1 MDEKII
7 TKEGQDAL
15 EKYNKC
21 VINNLYYDYRKDPW
35 WGYKVRSLT
44 EREENS
50 LFIYILDVSDMA
62 HDLSVVA
69 DDLLEEFSFTFNN
82 ISSAL
87 QCKDFLY
94 AISTSPIIRPE
105 LIDRNKIKEWVYDL
119 SYLEKLS
126 VEIRKKKSEILSLFS
141 PEILAID
148 KSFFRGVYNK
158 TIGRKEYKKIKKQ
171 IDSYYRKDSKL
182 SDDDLFSLSSDMVF
196 YRRKRKEYKEK
207 ETLLKLIKND
217 YYNGYRTD
225 WKRYAEELRPL
236 IENIKENGSEYGKL
250 PLFSLDEW
258 GKTKERLYNYYTSI
272 SSILDRY
279 YDSYLLY
286 SSFFDKNVIDEAKV
300 PLGTLEEKTRDAYE
314 NKENRGNWE
323 KAISVIKECEKEG
336 VLDFLNSA
344 LDNSLSPEE
353 IITLYCQQ
361 EKEEKKDESAEEE
374 KKEEKKGELF
384 PLYQYIDINQEAN
397 ILGVTS
403 FSSPNFSSLVEKI
416 LATEAPIYERDLMK
430 SLAFLG
436 GEEYLTRETIERY
449 KEAMKKS
456 EGTSFT
462 LKNGFVYSVCQ
473 SSFPFRRTE
482 LLRDF
487 SHIAPEELESGLFKL
502 IETYSPIE
510 KSDLYNK
517 LGQYCGYRAVLKS
530 RYLELDRILLL
541 LSDRISI
548 IGDTIKIGESK

>member
-1 MDEKII
+1 MDERII

-15 EKYNKC
+15 EKYNQC

-35 WGYKVRSLT
+35 WGYKVHFLT

-62 HDLSVVA
+62 HDLSVIA
-69 DDLLEEFSFTFNN
+69 DDLQEEFSFTFNN

-94 AISTSPIIRPE
+94 AVSTSPIIRPE
-105 LIDRNKIKEWVYDL
+105 LIDRNKIKEWVYNL
-119 SYLEKLS
+119 SDLEKLS
-126 VEIRKKKSEILSLFS
+126 VEIRKKRSEILSLFS
-141 PEILAID
+141 SEIFSID

-158 TIGRKEYKKIKKQ
+158 TISRKEYKKIKKQ
-171 IDSYYRKDSKL
+171 IGSYYRKNSKL
-182 SDDDLFSLSSDMVF
+182 SDDDVFSLSSDMVF
-196 YRRKRKEYKEK
+196 YRKKRKEYKEK

-217 YYNGYRTD
+217 YYNGHKTD

-236 IENIKENGSEYGKL
+236 IENIKEDESKYGKL
-250 PLFSLDEW
+250 PTFSLDDWE
-258 GKTKERLYNYYTSI
+258 KAKERLYNYYISI
-272 SSILDRY
+272 SSVLDKY

-286 SSFFDKNVIDEAKV
+286 SSFFDKNVIDEAKIS
-300 PLGTLEEKTRDAYE
+300 LKTLEEKTRDAYE
-314 NKENRGNWE
+314 HKENRGNWE
-323 KAISVIKECEKEG
+323 KVVPVIKECEKAG

-344 LDNSLSPEE
+344 LDNSFSPEA
-353 IITLYCQQ
+353 IISSYCQQ

-374 KKEEKKGELF
+374 KKEEKKEELF
-384 PLYQYIDINQEAN
+384 PLYEYIDINEEAN
-397 ILGVTS
+397 NLGVTS

-436 GEEYLTRETIERY
+436 GEEYLTRETIESY
-449 KEAMKKS
+449 KEAMKKI
-456 EGTSFT
+456 EGISFS
-462 LKNGFVYSVCQ
+462 LKNGFVYSIGQ

-487 SHIAPEELESGLFKL
+487 SHIAPEELESGLLKL

-541 LSDRISI
+541 LSDKITVV
-548 IGDTIKIGESK
+548 GDTIKIGESK

>member
-1 MDEKII
+1 MDERII

-15 EKYNKC
+15 EKYNQC

-35 WGYKVRSLT
+35 WGYKVRFLT

-62 HDLSVVA
+62 HDLSVIA
-69 DDLLEEFSFTFNN
+69 DDLQEEFSFTFNN

-87 QCKDFLY
+87 GSKDFLY
-94 AISTSPIIRPE
+94 AVSTSPIIRPE
-105 LIDRNKIKEWVYDL
+105 LIDRNRIKEWVYNL
-119 SYLEKLS
+119 SDLEKLS
-126 VEIRKKKSEILSLFS
+126 VEMRKKRSEILSLFS
-141 PEILAID
+141 SEIFSID

-158 TIGRKEYKKIKKQ
+158 TISRKEYKKIKKQ
-171 IDSYYRKDSKL
+171 IGSYYRKNSKL
-182 SDDDLFSLSSDMVF
+182 SDDDVFSLSSDMVF
-196 YRRKRKEYKEK
+196 YRKKRKEYKEK

-217 YYNGYRTD
+217 YYNGHKTD

-236 IENIKENGSEYGKL
+236 IENIKEDESKYGKL
-250 PLFSLDEW
+250 PTFSLDDWE
-258 GKTKERLYNYYTSI
+258 KAKERLYNYYISI
-272 SSILDRY
+272 SSVLDKY

-286 SSFFDKNVIDEAKV
+286 SSFFDKNVIDEAKIS
-300 PLGTLEEKTRDAYE
+300 LKTLEEKTRDAYE
-314 NKENRGNWE
+314 HKENRGNWE
-323 KAISVIKECEKEG
+323 KVVPVIKECEKAG

-344 LDNSLSPEE
+344 LDNSFSPEA
-353 IITLYCQQ
+353 IISSYCQQ

-374 KKEEKKGELF
+374 KKEEKKEELF
-384 PLYQYIDINQEAN
+384 PLYEYIDINEEAN
-397 ILGVTS
+397 NLGVTS

-436 GEEYLTRETIERY
+436 GEEYLTRETIESY
-449 KEAMKKS
+449 KEAMKKI
-456 EGTSFT
+456 EGISFS
-462 LKNGFVYSVCQ
+462 LKNGFVYSIGQ

-487 SHIAPEELESGLFKL
+487 SHIAPEELESGLLKL

-541 LSDRISI
+541 LSDKITVV
-548 IGDTIKIGESK
+548 GDTIKIGESK

>member
-1 MDEKII
+1 MDERII

-15 EKYNKC
+15 EKYNQC

-35 WGYKVRSLT
+35 WGYKVHFLT

-62 HDLSVVA
+62 HDLSVIA
-69 DDLLEEFSFTFNN
+69 DDLQEEFSFTFNN

-94 AISTSPIIRPE
+94 AVSTSPIIRPE
-105 LIDRNKIKEWVYDL
+105 LIDRNKIKEWVYNL
-119 SYLEKLS
+119 SDLEKLS
-126 VEIRKKKSEILSLFS
+126 VEIRKKRSEILSLFS
-141 PEILAID
+141 SEIFSID

-158 TIGRKEYKKIKKQ
+158 TISRKEYKKIKKQ
-171 IDSYYRKDSKL
+171 IGSYYRKNSKL
-182 SDDDLFSLSSDMVF
+182 SDDDVFSLSSDMVF
-196 YRRKRKEYKEK
+196 YRKKRKEYKEK

-217 YYNGYRTD
+217 YYNGHKTD

-236 IENIKENGSEYGKL
+236 IENIKEDESEYGKL
-250 PLFSLDEW
+250 PTFSLDDWE
-258 GKTKERLYNYYTSI
+258 KAKERLYNYYISI
-272 SSILDRY
+272 SSVLDKY

-286 SSFFDKNVIDEAKV
+286 SSFFDKNVIDEAKIS
-300 PLGTLEEKTRDAYE
+300 LKTLEEKTRDAYE
-314 NKENRGNWE
+314 HKENRGNWE
-323 KAISVIKECEKEG
+323 KVVPVIKECEKAG

-344 LDNSLSPEE
+344 LDNSFSPEA
-353 IITLYCQQ
+353 IISSYCQQ

-374 KKEEKKGELF
+374 KKEEKKEELF
-384 PLYQYIDINQEAN
+384 PLYEYIDINEEAN
-397 ILGVTS
+397 NLGVTS

-436 GEEYLTRETIERY
+436 GEEYLTRETIESY
-449 KEAMKKS
+449 KEAMKKI
-456 EGTSFT
+456 EGISFS
-462 LKNGFVYSVCQ
+462 LKNGFVYSIGQ

-487 SHIAPEELESGLFKL
+487 SHIAPEELESGLLKL

-541 LSDRISI
+541 LSDKITVV
-548 IGDTIKIGESK
+548 GDTIKIGESK

>member
-1 MDEKII
+1 MDERII

-15 EKYNKC
+15 EKYNQC

-35 WGYKVRSLT
+35 WGYKVHFLT

-62 HDLSVVA
+62 HDLSVIA
-69 DDLLEEFSFTFNN
+69 DDLQEEFSFTFNN

-94 AISTSPIIRPE
+94 AVSTSPIIRPE
-105 LIDRNKIKEWVYDL
+105 LIDRNKIKEWVYNL
-119 SYLEKLS
+119 SDLEKLS
-126 VEIRKKKSEILSLFS
+126 VEIRKKRSEILSLFS
-141 PEILAID
+141 SEIFSID

-158 TIGRKEYKKIKKQ
+158 TISRKEYKKIKKQ
-171 IDSYYRKDSKL
+171 IGSYYRKNSKL
-182 SDDDLFSLSSDMVF
+182 SDDDVFSLSSDMVF
-196 YRRKRKEYKEK
+196 YRKKRKEYKEK

-217 YYNGYRTD
+217 YYNGHKTD

-236 IENIKENGSEYGKL
+236 IENIKEDESEYGKL
-250 PLFSLDEW
+250 PTFSLDDWE
-258 GKTKERLYNYYTSI
+258 KAKERLYNYYISI
-272 SSILDRY
+272 SSVLDKY

-286 SSFFDKNVIDEAKV
+286 SSFFDKNVIDEAKIS
-300 PLGTLEEKTRDAYE
+300 LKTLEEKTRDAYE
-314 NKENRGNWE
+314 HKENRGNWE
-323 KAISVIKECEKEG
+323 KVVPVIKECEKAG

-344 LDNSLSPEE
+344 LDNSFSPEA
-353 IITLYCQQ
+353 IISSYCQQ

-374 KKEEKKGELF
+374 KKEEKKEELF
-384 PLYQYIDINQEAN
+384 PLYEYIDINEEAN
-397 ILGVTS
+397 NLGVTS

-436 GEEYLTRETIERY
+436 GEEYLTRETIESY
-449 KEAMKKS
+449 KEAMKKI
-456 EGTSFT
+456 EGISFS
-462 LKNGFVYSVCQ
+462 LKNGFDYSIGQ

-487 SHIAPEELESGLFKL
+487 SHIAPEELESGLLKL

-541 LSDRISI
+541 LSDKITVV
-548 IGDTIKIGESK
+548 GDTIKIGESK